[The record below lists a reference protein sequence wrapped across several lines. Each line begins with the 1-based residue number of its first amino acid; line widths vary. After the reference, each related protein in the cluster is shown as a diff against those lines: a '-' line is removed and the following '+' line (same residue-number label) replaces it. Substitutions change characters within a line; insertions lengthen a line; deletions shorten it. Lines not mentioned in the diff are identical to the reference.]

1 MESVRC
7 QMPLLKG
14 FAIISRDSLSQLLSR
29 LVGDAM
35 TRPLMHFVA
44 CSTVAISLI
53 VAAIAFG
60 PRGVASAQTPIEGES
75 IVGLAPR
82 SGVIQGQGEMVT
94 VSKNGEAVWVFS
106 FETGRWHKQAIP
118 EGQGRI
124 SPTVGRGV
132 VAFRTRTMMFACSG
146 LTGAWDSVELG
157 DLKAY
162 PTVGFNVTAFRAGN
176 KIYAFS
182 ADSGKWDSA
191 ELEPDDVGNPSVGLN
206 TSFFE
211 TKSRIYAYSGKYGKW
226 DMVDRDK
233 P

>member
-1 MESVRC
+1 
-7 QMPLLKG
+7 
-14 FAIISRDSLSQLLSR
+14 
-29 LVGDAM
+29 
-35 TRPLMHFVA
+35 
-44 CSTVAISLI
+44 
-53 VAAIAFG
+53 
-60 PRGVASAQTPIEGES
+60 
-75 IVGLAPR
+75 
-82 SGVIQGQGEMVT
+82 
-94 VSKNGEAVWVFS
+94 
-106 FETGRWHKQAIP
+106 
-118 EGQGRI
+118 
-124 SPTVGRGV
+124 
-132 VAFRTRTMMFACSG
+132 MMFACSG